1 MDDMHKV
8 KEFEYECQCGT
19 HLSDCT
25 QCMSVT
31 TNNVSIQVDT
41 ASAVEEL
48 LRLKQNVCRR

>member
-19 HLSDCT
+19 HLNDCT